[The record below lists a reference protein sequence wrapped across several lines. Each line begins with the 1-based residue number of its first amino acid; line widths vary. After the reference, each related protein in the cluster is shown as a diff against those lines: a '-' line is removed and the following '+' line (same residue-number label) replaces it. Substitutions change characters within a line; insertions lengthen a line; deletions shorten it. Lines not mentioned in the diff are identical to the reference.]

1 MEEKTNEKQN
11 YKINNSIKIYLNKK
25 ILSIIG
31 FNAIIPIKPNIPK
44 NNFEKY
50 IKNQINLQKKYFY
63 KNYFLTQKII
73 SKKNNK

>member
-1 MEEKTNEKQN
+1 MEKKTNDKPSD
-11 YKINNSIKIYLNKK
+11 KINNNIKIYFNK

-31 FNAIIPIKPNIPK
+31 FNNLIPIKHNIPK

-63 KNYFLTQKII
+63 KNYFLTQEII

>member
-11 YKINNSIKIYLNKK
+11 YKINNSIKIYLNK

-31 FNAIIPIKPNIPK
+31 FNAIIPIKRNIPK